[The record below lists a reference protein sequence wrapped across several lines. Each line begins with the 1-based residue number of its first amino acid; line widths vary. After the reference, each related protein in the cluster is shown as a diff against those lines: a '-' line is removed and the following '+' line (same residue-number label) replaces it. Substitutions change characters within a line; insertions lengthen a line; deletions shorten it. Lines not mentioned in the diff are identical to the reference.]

1 MKDRGK
7 DQHMPKRNC
16 TRTMDE
22 RKIHD
27 KAVKMRKMTDAQLVE
42 YVENRVEKARSEGF
56 NSGKAKAITN
66 EKGVKEFLGFLQL
79 NKIPGVG
86 AVTINKLIKVAEEY
100 GYL

>member
-1 MKDRGK
+1 
-7 DQHMPKRNC
+7 MPKRNC
-16 TRTMDE
+16 VRTVDE

-56 NSGKAKAITN
+56 NSGKVKAVATK
-66 EKGVKEFLGFLQL
+66 KGTKEFLAFLQL

-86 AVTINKLIKVAEEY
+86 AVTINKLLKVAEEY